1 MIAREFHGFS
11 WEAKRNGRSRPG
23 RGKRSIMAENDRVI
37 VGVSGSLGSLAA
49 LRRAVA
55 EARRLDAVLVPVLAW
70 HPVGGEFAYRSHPC
84 PPLLAVWERAA
95 RKRLDTAFEQCLGGY
110 PAGLRIHPVV
120 VRDEQPGHALV
131 QMADRA
137 DDMLIVGAGRRG
149 RVARLFHG
157 SVSRHCLA
165 HARCAVTAVPPS
177 ELQEALESAAR
188 EGVPMTLPSR
198 WTDAAH
204 AA

>member
-1 MIAREFHGFS
+1 MS
-11 WEAKRNGRSRPG
+11 
-23 RGKRSIMAENDRVI
+23 ENVRVV

-49 LRRAVA
+49 LHRAVE

-84 PPLLAVWERAA
+84 PPLLAVWEQAA
-95 RKRLDTAFEQCLGGY
+95 RKRLHAAFEQCFGGY

-131 QMADRA
+131 RVADRA
-137 DDMLIVGAGRRG
+137 ADVLIVGTGRRG
-149 RVARLFHG
+149 RLARLFHG

-177 ELQEALESAAR
+177 ELLDALETAAR
-188 EGVPMTLPSR
+188 EGEPMTLPSR